1 MEAIKAI
8 GLLLYSSGMQQQL
21 RSLFI
26 EQPPSVRGVTFR
38 LFTCLVLSI
47 SVCVSV
53 HDRSY
58 VWSGFD

>member
-8 GLLLYSSGMQQQL
+8 GLLLYSSCMQQQL

-38 LFTCLVLSI
+38 LFSLSRFVDFCLRE
-47 SVCVSV
+47 CA
-53 HDRSY
+53 
-58 VWSGFD
+58 